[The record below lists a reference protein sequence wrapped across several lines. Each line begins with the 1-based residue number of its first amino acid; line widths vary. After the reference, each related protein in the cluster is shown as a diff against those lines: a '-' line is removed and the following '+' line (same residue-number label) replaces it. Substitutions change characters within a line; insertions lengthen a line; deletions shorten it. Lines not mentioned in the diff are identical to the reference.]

1 VTQTAE
7 ALHQALSMPEAERQ
21 RRRGALAQAAGA
33 LPPTAWLQ
41 AQLDALD
48 TAAEPGGPGSPAPGR
63 WASGRLARLR
73 RRAR

>member
-1 VTQTAE
+1 MTQTAE

-21 RRRGALAQAAGA
+21 RRRVALAQAAAA

-48 TAAEPGGPGSPAPGR
+48 AVADPAGPVSPALVR
-63 WASGRLARLR
+63 WTSGRLARLR
-73 RRAR
+73 HRAR